1 MEIVS
6 VLHLLRRFWVLAL
19 PGVFLGVLAGV
30 SMLYHV
36 SPSSP
41 HLQPRG
47 GTSGVAVGRTL
58 LTSST
63 APTAEI
69 SNGVD
74 LSETL
79 PSRGAMLA
87 NLLASDQLRA
97 EIARR
102 AGVDAKDLA
111 VFGPSA
117 DTAVYPVPIAQEAT
131 TAALG
136 AGASNVVYLTT
147 SDQPPLI
154 NVRATAAR
162 PAAAAT
168 LVDAVRQT
176 ISAHLAAQ
184 AASKVHIGS
193 EALGPV
199 QIGMQVDEPK
209 KFLGLVA
216 AMVVFAMW
224 CGGLIVI
231 LGFLPRFVRTRTAA
245 TA

>member
-6 VLHLLRRFWVLAL
+6 VLNLLRRFWVLAL
-19 PGVFLGVLAGV
+19 PGVFLGVFAGV

-41 HLQPRG
+41 HLVSRG
-47 GTSGVAVGRTL
+47 GTSGVAIGRTL

-63 APTAEI
+63 APTVEL
-69 SNGVD
+69 SNGLD

-79 PSRGAMLA
+79 PNRGEMLA
-87 NLLASDQLRA
+87 NLLAGDQLRA

-102 AGVDAKDLA
+102 AGIDVKDLA

-117 DTAVYPVPIAQEAT
+117 DTAIYPVPIAQEAT

-136 AGASNVVYLTT
+136 AGASNAVYLTT

-154 NVRATAAR
+154 NVRATAAH
-162 PAAAAT
+162 PAAAAV

-176 ISAHLAAQ
+176 IKGYLDTHAT
-184 AASKVHIGS
+184 SKTHVS
-193 EALGPV
+193 SQALGPV
-199 QIGMQVDEPK
+199 QIGLQVNEPK
-209 KFLGLVA
+209 KFLGIVA
-216 AMVVFAMW
+216 AMMVFAMW
-224 CGGLIVI
+224 CGGLIVV
-231 LGFLPRFVRTRTAA
+231 LAFLPRFVRTRTAA